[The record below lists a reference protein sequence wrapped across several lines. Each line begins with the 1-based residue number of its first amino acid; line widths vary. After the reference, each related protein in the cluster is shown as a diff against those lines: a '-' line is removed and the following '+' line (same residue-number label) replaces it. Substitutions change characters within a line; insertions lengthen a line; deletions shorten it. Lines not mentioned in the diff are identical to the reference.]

1 MMENNEIIEVATTIV
16 ALKLIAELYKQN
28 LIPARVYKEIMEKHG
43 GQ

>member
-1 MMENNEIIEVATTIV
+1 MQDNEIIEVATMIV

>member
-1 MMENNEIIEVATTIV
+1 MMENNEIIVTTVVV

-28 LIPARVYKEIMEKHG
+28 LIPAHTYKEIMEKHG

>member
-1 MMENNEIIEVATTIV
+1 MENNEIIEVATTIV

-28 LIPARVYKEIMEKHG
+28 LIPVRVYKEIMEKHG